1 MLKASEMEQHVLL
14 EEMGFPALLDDKGKV
29 KNDGLHPFFAFPDI
43 FSCKLF
49 QLSCL
54 SNRSF

>member
-1 MLKASEMEQHVLL
+1 
-14 EEMGFPALLDDKGKV
+14 LLDDKGKV